1 MTAVSNELIYEVLK
15 AVQARLGNF
24 DDQLRDMRGQ
34 LAAIRVDD
42 QLRDMRGQL
51 AAIRVNQSA
60 IQQQLSAVQ
69 HDVANLYDVNGVID
83 GRLSRIERRLEIID
97 TPSTSSS

>member
-24 DDQLRDMRGQ
+24 
-34 LAAIRVDD
+34 DD

>member
-1 MTAVSNELIYEVLK
+1 MTGVSNDLIYEVLK

-24 DDQLRDMRGQ
+24 DDH
-34 LAAIRVDD
+34 
-42 QLRDMRGQL
+42 LRDMRGQL

-69 HDVANLYDVNGVID
+69 HDSANLYDVNGVID

-97 TPSTSSS
+97 TPLTSSSETEPR